1 MTNLVIYDLDGT
13 LIDSAAVVMS
23 ILNQM
28 REEIGKQPIA
38 KSDLVPWMSLGGE
51 ALIIKALE
59 VGVGDASIY
68 LDDFR
73 ARYLMVPTPS
83 SAVYPGVHETL
94 NELLEMEI
102 SLAVC
107 TNKPRRLAEKVLEE
121 TRLLD
126 KFSFMSAGGDLPT
139 QKPNPKNLAIC
150 LDYFGSPPNKAIL
163 VGDSTVDQAISLS
176 LGIPFAHYLSGYDD
190 GVSNGKIDYKIKHHS
205 DLIKCINV
213 VKAN

>member
-28 REEIGKQPIA
+28 RNEIGKQPIA
-38 KSDLVPWMSLGGE
+38 KNDLVPWLSLGGE
-51 ALIIKALE
+51 SLVIKALE
-59 VGVGDASIY
+59 IGEVDALTY

-73 ARYLMVPTPS
+73 ARYLRVPTPIS
-83 SAVYPGVHETL
+83 TVYPGVHETL

-107 TNKPRRLAEKVLEE
+107 TNKPRRLAEKVLDE
-121 TRLLD
+121 TGLLD

-139 QKPNPKNLAIC
+139 QKPNPNNLAIC
-150 LDYFGSPPNKAIL
+150 LEYYGSPPVEAIL
-163 VGDSTVDQAISLS
+163 VGDSTVDQALS
-176 LGIPFAHYLSGYDD
+176 LALGVPFAHYLPGYDD
-190 GVSNGKIDYKIKHHS
+190 GVSNGKINYKIKHHLE
-205 DLIKCINV
+205 LIKCINF
-213 VKAN
+213 VKEN